1 MIRRPPRSTLFP
13 YTTLFRSARPLA
25 TVSPSARMMSDVL
38 KELEQQ
44 AKALTPEERARL
56 AEVLLESLQ
65 DAPMAEIQA
74 AWDREVEQRVAA
86 YDRGELQT
94 FSAEDVFAEA

>member
-1 MIRRPPRSTLFP
+1 M
-13 YTTLFRSARPLA
+13 A
-25 TVSPSARMMSDVL
+25 DVL

-65 DAPMAEIQA
+65 DAPIAEIEA
-74 AWDREVEQRVAA
+74 AWDREIEQRVAA

-94 FSAEDVFAEA
+94 VSSEDVFAEARRLA